1 MRNGER
7 GFTLIE
13 LLVVMA
19 IIATLMTLVAPRFFQ
34 HADRAKEVVREHNL
48 HALRSAIDHYRRDRL
63 AGPYSLEDLI
73 EAGYL
78 RQMPLDPITNRR
90 DIWEAKTDDEGQIID
105 VETPPKPGQDHRDA
119 FD

>member
-1 MRNGER
+1 MRNGEK

-48 HALRSAIDHYRRDRL
+48 NALRSAIDHFRRDRIV
-63 AGPYSLEDLI
+63 GPYSLDELI
-73 EAGYL
+73 DAGYL
-78 RQMPLDPITNRR
+78 REMPLDPLTNRR
-90 DIWEAKTDDEGQIID
+90 DVWEAKTDDDGQIVD
-105 VETPPKPGQDHRDA
+105 VDAPPGKPRETFHDSD
-119 FD
+119 